1 MQNDNYYNAVR
12 TATISITE
20 HNFDAGRYNIILTAS
35 DDGADKAAPS
45 IGTWSNNGDIH
56 TALVQFTDDGYY
68 SMDMSYTDM
77 AGNQAA
83 QFTQQTFYVDQ
94 TMPRVEVRGIRNNT
108 ANNNE
113 TIGFEITC
121 TDTNFDVFTPQL
133 SVTKMV
139 DGKNVTENC
148 EINQMTPIRNGQTY
162 IVDNLEQDGIYS
174 LTCTARDKAGNVF
187 DRVVYLN
194 DAGQEEDGMEASEGI
209 SFLNFS
215 VNRRGS
221 VYTLDSYTDE
231 VAKYYYVRE
240 VDENLVIVETN
251 VDTLSGYIELNGK
264 KLTEGTDYRV
274 EISGGNGEWYV
285 VRYIINK
292 ELFAGEGEYKIVAY
306 SEDNAGNTAYS
317 DIKGTNMS
325 FIIDRTAPIVT
336 VAGIEDNGRYQVERQ
351 TVTVIPKD
359 DGGKLQK
366 ITIEAFDQNGDM
378 LNGFPIVYEGEE
390 LIALLE
396 ENNGELTFELPEGT
410 GMSVRITC
418 EDAAGN
424 EMDTMSFDNIVV
436 STNRLTIVLAD
447 KRFIYGVIAGI
458 VVLTV
463 LIVLLIVWKKHT
475 KKQAKENNGAE
486 QT

>member
-1 MQNDNYYNAVR
+1 
-12 TATISITE
+12 
-20 HNFDAGRYNIILTAS
+20 
-35 DDGADKAAPS
+35 
-45 IGTWSNNGDIH
+45 
-56 TALVQFTDDGYY
+56 
-68 SMDMSYTDM
+68 
-77 AGNQAA
+77 
-83 QFTQQTFYVDQ
+83 
-94 TMPRVEVRGIRNNT
+94 
-108 ANNNE
+108 
-113 TIGFEITC
+113 
-121 TDTNFDVFTPQL
+121 
-133 SVTKMV
+133 
-139 DGKNVTENC
+139 
-148 EINQMTPIRNGQTY
+148 
-162 IVDNLEQDGIYS
+162 
-174 LTCTARDKAGNVF
+174 
-187 DRVVYLN
+187 
-194 DAGQEEDGMEASEGI
+194 
-209 SFLNFS
+209 
-215 VNRRGS
+215 
-221 VYTLDSYTDE
+221 
-231 VAKYYYVRE
+231 
-240 VDENLVIVETN
+240 
-251 VDTLSGYIELNGK
+251 
-264 KLTEGTDYRV
+264 
-274 EISGGNGEWYV
+274 
-285 VRYIINK
+285 
-292 ELFAGEGEYKIVAY
+292 
-306 SEDNAGNTAYS
+306 
-317 DIKGTNMS
+317 MS